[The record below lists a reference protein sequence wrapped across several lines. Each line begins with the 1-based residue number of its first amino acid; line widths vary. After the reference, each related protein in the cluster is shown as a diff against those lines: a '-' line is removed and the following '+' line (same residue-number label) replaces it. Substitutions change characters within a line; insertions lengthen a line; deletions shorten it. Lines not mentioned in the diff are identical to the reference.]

1 MMIRMKVVL
10 KWSVDNDS
18 HRRFDNLNRSYF
30 QNSGHEFFIDR
41 MFKLWCID
49 HFFPEYYWLEG
60 LNNPYSFFWK
70 EKQEGSFG
78 IQQHCSSRVSVFL
91 NL

>member
-1 MMIRMKVVL
+1 MSFLSIECLSCGALIIV
-10 KWSVDNDS
+10 
-18 HRRFDNLNRSYF
+18 
-30 QNSGHEFFIDR
+30 
-41 MFKLWCID
+41 
-49 HFFPEYYWLEG
+49 FPEYYWLEG